1 MATHFPKG
9 KTALSPE
16 ALSIWAKTAF
26 YGRTDD
32 DSYLQLWQHLEDTG
46 EVALHV
52 WDDFVSDN
60 IKELLAEDIGDR
72 EVAKELYQFIA
83 AIHDIGK
90 GAPSF
95 IVQSTKFADKVKQTK
110 LSIRQSS
117 AKIRCVRSIGMSSSD
132 MQL

>member
-9 KTALSPE
+9 KPALSPE

-60 IKELLAEDIGDR
+60 I
-72 EVAKELYQFIA
+72 EVLSMTLQIC
-83 AIHDIGK
+83 
-90 GAPSF
+90 
-95 IVQSTKFADKVKQTK
+95 TKWISRF
-110 LSIRQSS
+110 LWHLI
-117 AKIRCVRSIGMSSSD
+117 
-132 MQL
+132 

>member
-72 EVAKELYQFIA
+72 EVAKELSLFIYRL
-83 AIHDIGK
+83 ID
-90 GAPSF
+90 P
-95 IVQSTKFADKVKQTK
+95 
-110 LSIRQSS
+110 
-117 AKIRCVRSIGMSSSD
+117 
-132 MQL
+132 